1 MKKIPRVLLGMS
13 GGIDSSTAA
22 LIMKEQGYEV
32 VGLTF
37 KTWTQYKTPE
47 KIFYNKDEHIKKS
60 QSLAEKFLKKK
71 HKIMERLGE

>member
-37 KTWTQYKTPE
+37 KTWTQYKT
-47 KIFYNKDEHIKKS
+47 S
-60 QSLAEKFLKKK
+60 C
-71 HKIMERLGE
+71 R